1 MTERQI
7 VTMAKLLAVI
17 EAEFSD
23 SLGRSATGYMP
34 GIRLRA
40 RAGEPNWTAEIGG
53 DIGIS
58 VYGAFL
64 VSIDRAKATYD
75 LDADDRE
82 RLISGK
88 A

>member
-1 MTERQI
+1 MTDRQI
-7 VTMAKLLAVI
+7 VTMAKLLTVI

-34 GIRLRA
+34 GVRLRA
-40 RAGEPNWTAEIGG
+40 RPGEPNWAAEIGG
-53 DIGIS
+53 EIGIF

-64 VSIDRAKATYD
+64 VSIGRVQAAYD

-82 RLISGK
+82 RLISG
-88 A
+88 AR